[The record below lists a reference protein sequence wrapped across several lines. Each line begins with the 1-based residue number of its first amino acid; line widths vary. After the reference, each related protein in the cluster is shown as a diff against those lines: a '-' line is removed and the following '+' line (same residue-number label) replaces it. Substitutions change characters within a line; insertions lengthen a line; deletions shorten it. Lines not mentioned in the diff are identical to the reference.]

1 MTRNKFVNCGLVAFF
16 AIASWVTTTAAK
28 SQEADSSLTIQI
40 VNSSGESVSDASVYW
55 LRNGKSSK
63 LPTEDCKVAGIAPTG
78 FLIAQKNGY
87 RYSGI
92 ALKDTSTSLVLK
104 SPGVPG
110 RSYQT
115 LPCPFDSVTEKKLK
129 DELAKILIDSLDQAA
144 DSSPALLSSGL
155 RSLAKVAPSAALKF
169 LESNDL
175 NEMQSMA
182 GRNEII
188 KAYAKTDVATAAEVA
203 DSVKQPE
210 VRSVAFFSLLSALPS
225 DSPHR
230 QSVEQQFFDANQS
243 ITNPGFRLAAIADYA
258 DDLRIAG
265 KIEQSENL
273 ISQHIEEVTKLPSGG
288 WSAYPRSLFAALI
301 VNKQPELAQELL
313 EGIDRENEASRA
325 AGRLAFHC
333 CQSNPELAIELLK
346 RIKIPPNSLV
356 THTRHV
362 RVADQMAI
370 LHPVEAEELA
380 RSIPEPNQRAWALG
394 LIAMRLSKDSPGDAK
409 RLLQVAMESLEHI
422 PATDDASGFFK
433 KAHTMALMLR
443 IAEQV
448 APEELE
454 SMIWQSAWHA
464 IPKSRWSQ
472 QPGGLTKLRQQTAT
486 SIARFDHK
494 IGRALAGDA
503 LNFTTPEAGIL
514 SSLIFSPLEL
524 FSSLAEASKSN
535 PRLSNPRLSNS
546 RTLDIPAAC
555 LQGGSR
561 AFWNRAATSKFL
573 PWPSRKYESR

>member
-1 MTRNKFVNCGLVAFF
+1 MTRHKFVNGGLVAFL
-16 AIASWVTTTAAK
+16 AVASWMTTAAAQ

-40 VNSSGESVSDASVYW
+40 VNSSGDSVSDAAVYW
-55 LRNGKSSK
+55 VRNGKSRRLK
-63 LPTEDCKVAGIAPTG
+63 PEDGRITGIAPTG
-78 FLIAQKNGY
+78 FLVAQKNGY

-92 ALKDTSTSLVLK
+92 ALKDTPTFLVLK
-104 SPGVPG
+104 SPAEPG
-110 RSYQT
+110 GSYQT
-115 LPCPFDSVTEKKLK
+115 LPCPFDSDTEKKLK
-129 DELAKILIDSLDQAA
+129 AELAKLLIDSLNQAA

-155 RSLAKVAPSAALKF
+155 KSLAMVAPSAALKF
-169 LESNDL
+169 LDSNDL

-188 KAYAKTDVATAAEVA
+188 KAFAKTDVATAAEVA

-265 KIEQSENL
+265 KIEQSESL

-288 WSAYPRSLFAALI
+288 WSAYPRSLFAAQI
-301 VNKQPELAQELL
+301 VNKQPELAQQLL
-313 EGIDRENEASRA
+313 EGIDRENEANRA

-346 RIKIPPNSLV
+346 KIKTPPNSLV

-370 LHPVEAEELA
+370 LHPAKAKELA
-380 RSIPEPNQRAWALG
+380 KSIPEPNQRAWAFG
-394 LIAMRLSKDSPGDAK
+394 LIAMRISKNSPDEAK
-409 RLLQVAMESLEHI
+409 RLLQLAMETLERI
-422 PATDDASGFFK
+422 SAANDASGFLK
-433 KAHTMALMLR
+433 KSQTMAVMLR

-486 SIARFDHK
+486 CIARFDHQ
-494 IGRALAGDA
+494 IGKSLAGNPLKFADA
-503 LNFTTPEAGIL
+503 KSSIVSSMIFAPEQ
-514 SSLIFSPLEL
+514 L
-524 FSSLAEASKSN
+524 FSSLAKASETN
-535 PRLSNPRLSNS
+535 PRLTNS
-546 RTLDIPAAC
+546 RTLEIPAQC
-555 LQGGSR
+555 LQGGRSS
-561 AFWNRAATSKFL
+561 FWNRASTSNFL